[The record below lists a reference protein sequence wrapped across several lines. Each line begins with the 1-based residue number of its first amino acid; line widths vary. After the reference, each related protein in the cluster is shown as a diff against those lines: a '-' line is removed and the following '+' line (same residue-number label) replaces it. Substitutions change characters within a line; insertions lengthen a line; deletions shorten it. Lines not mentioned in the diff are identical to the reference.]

1 MGTILLVILIVLL
14 IGAIPTW
21 PYSSGWG
28 YFPSGGLG
36 LLVLPGCPAR
46 PRRCAP
52 LGAHSRFQCRAPRTR
67 GAASPR
73 SSCSPPRAAGGT
85 PARRVQL
92 DDEPGPSAFI
102 ALVGRRERAP
112 GASPRRLLPAIAY
125 PSDARR
131 YDSFRRRRT
140 APGTPAVR
148 LRLLLGTRYWATSA
162 ALMMAAAF

>member
-1 MGTILLVILIVLL
+1 VVGLASWSFLDAQLARGGVLL
-14 IGAIPTW
+14 WVRTPDFNAERRA
-21 PYSSGWG
+21 
-28 YFPSGGLG
+28 LE
-36 LLVLPGCPAR
+36 VLHRYA
-46 PRRCAP
+46 
-52 LGAHSRFQCRAPRTR
+52 AHVHLHVP
-67 GAASPR
+67 
-73 SSCSPPRAAGGT
+73 